1 LWFVVGEAGTAMAE
15 RNPETKMKERE
26 KSLPFEFVVAV
37 SSTITN
43 GFDETARARI
53 ATRRADRKLDLR
65 P

>member
-1 LWFVVGEAGTAMAE
+1 MAE